1 MQVGPLLI
9 DMVSCVIPTSRKVL
23 RAAQQ
28 EEQACSRLVHAVET
42 IAAVTNY
49 SSSSPSQR
57 VLTFLILSCL
67 RCTHYICDP

>member
-9 DMVSCVIPTSRKVL
+9 DMVSCVIPTTRSVL

-49 SSSSPSQR
+49 SSSLPSQR
-57 VLTFLILSCL
+57 VPTFLILKLLKLHSL
-67 RCTHYICDP
+67 YL